1 MRVLSA
7 KCGACSSR
15 TNGLSLVD
23 IIGERSDALCGPI
36 CNHVVDRCCCQP
48 SLHGWFVRD
57 ESVAMGIGVL
67 ARKATAG
74 RFTSLLLLGPS
85 VRVAARPS
93 ALHCARRSSRA
104 PTARSGGFCCLP
116 YWKRDR
122 CAHRFAR
129 LHAWRSPA
137 AWMRSGES
145 SMPARTPPWAWPP
158 RRGPSSWRPASP
170 PAPQPTLVVVAG
182 EDAAVAFARNVAAYV
197 GEERVLRF
205 PERADV
211 PLRPE
216 AGRPSRHRPA
226 HGGRLGAQERP
237 RSRGGGERPGAA
249 APVAA
254 GGGERRAADRAC
266 GRRGA

>member
-1 MRVLSA
+1 MCVLTA
-7 KCGACSSR
+7 KCGARSSR

-23 IIGERSDALCGPI
+23 IIGERSDALRGPI
-36 CNHVVDRCCCQP
+36 
-48 SLHGWFVRD
+48 FVITLSTGVAASRLFMVG
-57 ESVAMGIGVL
+57 SCVTRGVAMGIGVL

-74 RFTSLLLLGPS
+74 RFTSLLLLGPP
-85 VRVAARPS
+85 VAS
-93 ALHCARRSSRA
+93 LRA
-104 PTARSGGFCCLP
+104 PVRYTVRGAHPGRRPPARAAFAVCLAE
-116 YWKRDR
+116 KRPLCSSIR
-122 CAHRFAR
+122 SPSP
-129 LHAWRSPA
+129 WRSPA

-145 SMPARTPPWAWPP
+145 SMPAKTPPWAWPP

-216 AGRPSRHRPA
+216 AGRSSRHRPA

-237 RSRGGGERPGAA
+237 RSRGGGERSGAA

-254 GGGERRAADRAC
+254 GRGERRAADRAY